1 MIGCM
6 AKVFVVNVSE
16 YTVDAEPDFAA
27 VGKKVDDV
35 LRQHFMG
42 QTVVVR
48 GVSSNAHPNLSV
60 DQLVKTIQR
69 LGTDRYDPERAG
81 DRYENVAGKH
91 IDIFAFRRK
100 VTSRM
105 RLFKD
110 IAWGFYHGSKEI
122 HGEPVRIDLLL
133 VYDAAQLRRV
143 THRYEGRPRAKR
155 DGFVFVNPTT
165 KPAALL
171 AALKI
176 G

>member
-1 MIGCM
+1 MTE
-6 AKVFVVNVSE
+6 VFEVGVPE
-16 YTVDAEPDFAA
+16 YTVDAEPDFMA

-48 GVSSNAHPNLSV
+48 GVSSSAHPNLSV
-60 DQLVKTIQR
+60 DELIETIQR

-100 VTSRM
+100 VTPRM

-110 IAWGFYHGSKEI
+110 IAWGSTMVPKKSMVS
-122 HGEPVRIDLLL
+122 PS
-133 VYDAAQLRRV
+133 A
-143 THRYEGRPRAKR
+143 
-155 DGFVFVNPTT
+155 
-165 KPAALL
+165 
-171 AALKI
+171 
-176 G
+176 